1 MTNGTGLEWLDEPAE
16 EPRIDLGV
24 VVGGSLSQ
32 GLDVRLTAGSAA
44 EESNVGTFVT
54 VQGGQHRYFGIVTDL
69 SLASADGRLPST
81 IPHADAAVAEVLSG
95 TGAFALAK
103 VTPMLATSVGD
114 DAPKPARSLPP
125 HFSPVYRASNEDV
138 QAVFGAEDRTHIY
151 IGSPL
156 DMEDTRVCLDL
167 EELVKRSNGV
177 FGKSGSGKSF
187 LTRILLAAIAQRGLA
202 THLVFDM
209 HSEYGWQAS
218 SESGYAVKGLRQLLQ
233 SAVSVFSLDPESAVR
248 RGLTPDQDVKIGL
261 DEIEPEDIAI
271 LASTL
276 GISDAGVNACYTLAD
291 RFGKLWISRFLS
303 LDQDDMVKLAAEG
316 EHAGALGA
324 LRRKLRDL
332 ERIGFVQ
339 AQAPPGGGAVKS
351 VLEHLTAGKHVVM
364 EFGRYGDDQTAYV
377 LVANLITRRIHAE
390 YRRRTEEASAVNGK
404 APDPLVITIEEAHRF
419 LSPGIASQTIFGTI
433 AREMRKYRVTLL
445 VVDQRPSGIDEEVLS
460 QIGTRIT
467 CQLDNDRDVDAVLKG
482 APGSRE
488 LKGVL
493 SRLESQ
499 QQALLFGHAL
509 PMPVVVRTRDYED
522 FTPEIAVP
530 GYGLARSAT
539 DDKRDL
545 FG

>member
-1 MTNGTGLEWLDEPAE
+1 MTNGKGLEFLDGPVGDAPVE
-16 EPRIDLGV
+16 LGI

-32 GLDVRLTAGSAA
+32 GLDVRLTGGSAA

-69 SLASADGRLPST
+69 SLASSDGRLPST

-95 TGAFALAK
+95 TAAFALAK
-103 VTPMLATSVGD
+103 VTPMLATSVGEEE
-114 DAPKPARSLPP
+114 PKPARSLPP

-138 QAVFGAEDRTHIY
+138 QAVFGTEDRTHIY

-187 LTRILLAAIAQRGLA
+187 FTRILLAAIAQRGLA

-209 HSEYGWQAS
+209 HSEYGWETR
-218 SESGYAVKGLRQLLQ
+218 SEGGYATRGLRQLFQ
-233 SAVSVFSLDPESAVR
+233 SAVSVFSLDPESAQR
-248 RGLTPDQDVKIGL
+248 RGLTPDQDVRIGL
-261 DEIEPEDIAI
+261 DEIEPEDVAI

-276 GISDAGVNACYTLAD
+276 GISEAGVNACYTLAD
-291 RFGKLWISRFLS
+291 RYGKQWISSFLS
-303 LDQDDMVKLAAEG
+303 LDQDGMTSLAAEG

-339 AQAPPGGGAVKS
+339 AQAPSGGGAVRS

-390 YRRRTEEASAVNGK
+390 YRKRTEEALASNSK
-404 APDPLVITIEEAHRF
+404 QPDPLVITIEEAHRF
-419 LSPGIASQTIFGTI
+419 LSGGIASQTIFGTI

-509 PMPVVVRTRDYED
+509 PMPVVVRTRDYEE
-522 FTPEIAVP
+522 FTSGIAIP
-530 GYGLARSAT
+530 GYGVARSAA

>member
-1 MTNGTGLEWLDEPAE
+1 MTNGTGLEFLDEPAE
-16 EPRIDLGV
+16 EPRVGLGV

-32 GLDVRLTAGSAA
+32 GLDVRLTGGSAA

-54 VQGGQHRYFGIVTDL
+54 VQSSQHRYFGIVTDL

-114 DAPKPARSLPP
+114 EAPKPARSLPP

-138 QAVFGAEDRTHIY
+138 QAVFGTEDRTHIY

-248 RGLTPDQDVKIGL
+248 RGLTPDQDVRIGL

-276 GISDAGVNACYTLAD
+276 GISEAGVNACHILAD
-291 RFGKLWISRFLS
+291 RYGKLWISQFLS
-303 LDQDDMVKLAAEG
+303 LDQDGMGSLAAEG
-316 EHAGALGA
+316 EHMGALGA

-339 AQAPPGGGAVKS
+339 AQAPSGGGAVRS

-364 EFGRYGDDQTAYV
+364 EFGRYGDDHIAYV

-390 YRRRTEEASAVNGK
+390 YRKRTEEASAVNGK

-419 LSPGIASQTIFGTI
+419 LSPGVASQTIFGTI

-467 CQLDNDRDVDAVLKG
+467 CQLDNDRDVDAVLRG

-522 FTPEIAVP
+522 FTAEIAIP
-530 GYGLARSAT
+530 GYGVARSAA

>member
-1 MTNGTGLEWLDEPAE
+1 MTNGNGLFDEPPA
-16 EPRIDLGV
+16 LGV
-24 VVGGSLSQ
+24 IVGGSLSQ
-32 GLDVRLTAGSAA
+32 GLDVRLTG
-44 EESNVGTFVT
+44 EGVVEDIKVGTFVT
-54 VQGGQHRYFGIVTDL
+54 VHGERHKYFGIITDL
-69 SLASADGRLPST
+69 SLESADGRLASS
-81 IPHADAAVAEVLSG
+81 IPHAAPAMSEVLAG

-103 VTPMLATSVGD
+103 VTPMLMTSVGED
-114 DAPKPARSLPP
+114 EPQPARSLPA
-125 HFSPVYRASNEDV
+125 HFAPVHRATNDDVATIFGEED
-138 QAVFGAEDRTHIY
+138 ATHIY

-187 LTRILLAAIAQRGLA
+187 LTRILLTAIAQRGLA
-202 THLVFDM
+202 THLIFDM
-209 HSEYGWQAS
+209 HSEYGWQTTA
-218 SESGYAVKGLRQLLQ
+218 EGGYPAKGLRQILQ
-233 SAVSVFSLDPESAVR
+233 SGVSVFALDPESARR
-248 RGLTPDQDVKIGL
+248 RGLAPDVDVRIGL

-276 GISDAGVNACYTLAD
+276 NISEAGVNACYTLAD
-291 RFGKLWISRFLS
+291 RYGRRWISDFLA
-303 LDQDDMVKLAAEG
+303 LDADGMAQLAADG

-332 ERIGFVQ
+332 ERIGFIQEQ
-339 AQAPPGGGAVKS
+339 AQSGGGAVRQ
-351 VLEHLTAGKHVVM
+351 VLEHLTSGRHVVM

-390 YRRRTEEASAVNGK
+390 YRKRTEEAEANGTTQPK
-404 APDPLVITIEEAHRF
+404 PLVITIEEAHRF
-419 LSPGIASQTIFGTI
+419 LSPGIAGQTIFGTI

-460 QIGTRIT
+460 QVGTRIT
-467 CQLDNDRDVDAVLKG
+467 CQLDNERDVDAVLRG
-482 APGSRE
+482 AAGSRE

-509 PMPVVVRTRDYED
+509 RMPVVVRTRDYQE
-522 FTPEIAVP
+522 FAAEMAVP
-530 GYGLARSAT
+530 GWGKAAPAEPA
-539 DDKRDL
+539 DKADL